1 MSDHSRRRF
10 LTVAGSALAGATLAS
25 GSAAGESGESTRFV
39 IDLREVDRADVPG
52 GVEIVHDL
60 SRIDLLGAR
69 GDPDSVPGTAST
81 TIDIEMHRHE
91 ATGSAR
97 PGDESAGPEGDDGP
111 VAEEDEEEDET
122 ATPSRRDLQWDKA
135 VHELEAD
142 VHTYTRGAG
151 SRVAVIDSG
160 VYDGHPDLADVVNED
175 LSRNFTTDPD
185 DFRPNGAGDH
195 GTHVAG
201 IVAATNAAGGTSEG
215 RDGDDEPTGVLGTAP
230 ETDLLSLRVFSDTGG
245 ATFTDT
251 VAAILYAADVGC
263 DAANLSLG
271 YPVPYVDPE
280 EYPELLTIAEYYER
294 GVAYARERGT
304 VVVNSTGNDSLDMS
318 PEDVLS
324 LPTEVEGMFGVSATG
339 PIGYLWDDDLDDD
352 IEAEEALEDLRRPT
366 TRPAF
371 YTNYGNGV
379 DVSAAGGNADIE
391 AMNDGVPGWNYDL
404 VFSTIYEGT
413 DGGTVEPGYGW
424 KGGTSMAAPQ
434 VAGAVALV
442 RSMYP
447 KASAAEVEALVRET
461 ADDLG
466 ETFHGSGHLDLE
478 ALVEATEEAADE
490 YEDEEEA
497 EEEND

>member
-1 MSDHSRRRF
+1 MTEHSRRRF

-25 GSAAGESGESTRFV
+25 GSTAGESGESTRFV

-52 GVEIVHDL
+52 DVEIVHDL

-69 GDPDSVPGTAST
+69 GDPDSVPGAAST
-81 TIDIEMHRHE
+81 TSDIEMHRHE
-91 ATGSAR
+91 VTGSVYV
-97 PGDESAGPEGDDGP
+97 GDESAGVEGDDGP
-111 VAEEDEEEDET
+111 VAEEEEGEDDET

-142 VHTYTRGAG
+142 VHKYARGAG

-175 LSRNFTTDPD
+175 LSRNFTTDSD

-201 IVAATNAAGGTSEG
+201 IVAATNAAGGTSED

-230 ETDLLSLRVFSDTGG
+230 ETDLLSLRVSSDAGG
-245 ATFTDT
+245 VTFTDT
-251 VAAILYAADVGC
+251 VAAVLYAADEGC

-280 EYPELLTIAEYYER
+280 EYPELLVIAEYYER

-304 VVVNSTGNDSLDMS
+304 VVVNSTGNDAIDMS

-324 LPTEVEGMFGVSATG
+324 LPTEVDGMFGVSATG
-339 PIGYLWDDDLDDD
+339 PIGYLRDDDVDDD
-352 IEAEEALEDLRRPT
+352 IEAEEALEDLRKPT
-366 TRPAF
+366 SYPAS
-371 YTNYGNGV
+371 YTNYGTGI
-379 DVSAAGGNADIE
+379 DVSAAGGHYDPRHPENYF
-391 AMNDGVPGWNYDL
+391 YDL
-404 VFSTIYEGT
+404 VFSTIVEDDGT
-413 DGGTVEPGYGW
+413 DPSPGYGW
-424 KGGTSMAAPQ
+424 KAGTSMAAPQ
-434 VAGAVALV
+434 VTGAVALV
-442 RSMYP
+442 RSIYP
-447 KASAAEVEALVRET
+447 ESSAETVEVLVRET

-466 ETFHGSGHLDLE
+466 ETNHGSGHLDLE

-490 YEDEEEA
+490 YQ
-497 EEEND
+497 NDRQDD

>member
-1 MSDHSRRRF
+1 MAEHSRRRF

-52 GVEIVHDL
+52 DVEIIHDL

-81 TIDIEMHRHE
+81 TVDIEMHRHE
-91 ATGSAR
+91 TTGSAHHAD
-97 PGDESAGPEGDDGP
+97 GSVGAEGDDGP
-111 VAEEDEEEDET
+111 VAEEDEDEEDET

-142 VHTYTRGAG
+142 VHEYTRGAG

-160 VYDGHPDLADVVNED
+160 VYDGHPDLADVVNGE
-175 LSRNFTTDPD
+175 LSRNFTTDSD

-271 YPVPYVDPE
+271 YPVPYIDPE

-324 LPTEVEGMFGVSATG
+324 LPTEVDGMFGVSATG
-339 PIGYLWDDDLDDD
+339 PIGYLWDDDIDDD

-366 TRPAF
+366 SYPAS
-371 YTNYGNGV
+371 YTNYGTGT
-379 DVSAAGGNADIE
+379 DVSAAGGNYDPRFPE
-391 AMNDGVPGWNYDL
+391 NYFYDL
-404 VFSTIYEGT
+404 VFSTIVED
-413 DGGTVEPGYGW
+413 DGADPSPGYGW

-447 KASAAEVEALVRET
+447 EASADEVEALVRET

-466 ETFHGSGHLDLE
+466 ETLHGSGHLDLE

-490 YEDEEEA
+490 FEDEEEA
-497 EEEND
+497 E